1 MEGRMVIKE
10 LTEKYDF
17 YDIRHFI
24 RIFRKKYGMS
34 PLRYMREKRKT
45 EGEKQGEAAKQ
56 TE

>member
-1 MEGRMVIKE
+1 MGQ
-10 LTEKYDF
+10 LW
-17 YDIRHFI
+17 
-24 RIFRKKYGMS
+24 KKYGMS